1 MMDPKRAF
9 RSAVS
14 KKLAAL
20 ARTPFGT
27 LFLLF
32 LGRMFHGTSDGD
44 DGQLDLGAGVIS
56 ILLAMPG
63 LLVSLLMFEK
73 YGSLIHFLH
82 GDFKFDAFAET
93 VPDEYF
99 FVVLSIVVTGIAA
112 LWRWDAIF
120 LDRRDYTNL
129 VPLPISLTTIFTAN
143 FCAILAF
150 AAFLT
155 IVVNAAS
162 SIFFPIAVMGSQS
175 SIAVLIRFAVGHA
188 IQILLASVFSFFSVF
203 AIAGL
208 LMSVL
213 PAQLFRRVS
222 LLVRFLLG
230 IAFLLLLVTV
240 FAVPGLL
247 ERSKLSAI
255 KTIVQIPPFSFLGI
269 ARTIWGRGHEPSVA
283 HMTSA
288 ALFATAAAIAIAS
301 ITYVLSFRRSFV
313 RIPETSDAGPLPQL
327 RLSLPFFTPPQKLF
341 LRTSSQRGC
350 FTFSIATLLR
360 SEGHL
365 QIILAFAA
373 LGLVA
378 AAESL
383 NAPGGLRSLVSQPY
397 PPTEFLAVPFVL
409 AFCFLAGIRFAFEMP
424 ADLRASWI
432 FKLWIDPDSQ
442 DARPIARRVLHTLT
456 LSWLAPVTFAIT
468 LYFFGWQN
476 AFLHTVIFIATTT
489 LLGEILIANFRK
501 IPFTCPYPQFES
513 TSGLVLVA
521 YLFGFFVF
529 ASYLPELEHWSLADP
544 IRALTF
550 IPLIAAGFVAI
561 HLRRRQLLDMDKTLI
576 FNES

>member
-1 MMDPKRAF
+1 
-9 RSAVS
+9 
-14 KKLAAL
+14 
-20 ARTPFGT
+20 
-27 LFLLF
+27 
-32 LGRMFHGTSDGD
+32 
-44 DGQLDLGAGVIS
+44 
-56 ILLAMPG
+56 
-63 LLVSLLMFEK
+63 
-73 YGSLIHFLH
+73 
-82 GDFKFDAFAET
+82 
-93 VPDEYF
+93 
-99 FVVLSIVVTGIAA
+99 
-112 LWRWDAIF
+112 
-120 LDRRDYTNL
+120 
-129 VPLPISLTTIFTAN
+129 
-143 FCAILAF
+143 
-150 AAFLT
+150 
-155 IVVNAAS
+155 
-162 SIFFPIAVMGSQS
+162 MGSQS
-175 SIAVLIRFAVGHA
+175 SIAVLIRFGAGHA
-188 IQILLASVFSFFSVF
+188 IEILLASVFSFFSVF
-203 AIAGL
+203 AVAGL

-230 IAFLLLLVTV
+230 IVFLLLLVTV

-247 ERSKLSAI
+247 DRSKLSAI
-255 KTIVQIPPFSFLGI
+255 EAIVQIPPFSFLGI
-269 ARTIWGRGHEPSVA
+269 ARTIWGRGHEPSVI
-283 HMTSA
+283 HMAAA
-288 ALFATAAAIAIAS
+288 ALFATAAAIVIAS
-301 ITYVLSFRRSFV
+301 ITYVLSFRRSFI
-313 RIPETSDAGPLPQL
+313 RIPETSDAGPLPQM
-327 RLSLPFFTPPQKLF
+327 RLSLPFSTPLQKLF
-341 LRTSSQRGC
+341 LRSSSQRGC
-350 FTFSIATLLR
+350 FGFSIATLLR

-378 AAESL
+378 AAASL

-456 LSWLAPVTFAIT
+456 LSWLAPVTFAVT

-476 AFLHTVIFIATTT
+476 ALLHIAIFIATTV
-489 LLGEILIANFRK
+489 LLGEILLVNFRK

-521 YLFGFFVF
+521 YLFGFFLF
-529 ASYLPELEHWSLADP
+529 ASYLPELEHWSLSDP
-544 IRALTF
+544 IRALIF